1 MLAYSPLSMG
11 LLSNKYYSRVG
22 GGAGARLNKYKGRY
36 AEAEGRYPVGN
47 QNVRGAVEGYAEIA
61 RRWGLTP
68 VELSLGFVLRHPLV
82 GSVIV
87 GATNEEQLKEVLGG
101 CDAEVSNEMMAEID
115 EVHRKFPNP
124 TP

>member
-1 MLAYSPLSMG
+1 MG
-11 LLSNKYYSRVG
+11 LLTNKYYIRGG

-36 AEAEGRYPVGN
+36 AEAEGMYPKAN
-47 QNVRGAVEGYAEIA
+47 RNVKGTVQGYVEIA
-61 RRWGLTP
+61 RRWGLSP

-87 GATNEEQLKEVLGG
+87 GATSEEQLKEVLGA
-101 CDAEVSNEMMAEID
+101 CNVKITDEIIAEID
-115 EVHRKFPNP
+115 EVHRKFPNL